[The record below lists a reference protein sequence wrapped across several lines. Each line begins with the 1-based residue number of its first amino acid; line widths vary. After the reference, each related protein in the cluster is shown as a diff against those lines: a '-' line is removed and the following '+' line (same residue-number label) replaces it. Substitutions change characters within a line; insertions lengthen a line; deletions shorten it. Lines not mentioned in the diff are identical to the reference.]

1 MKPVDLNLRI
11 DGPDWAALAGAD
23 RLCQQAADA
32 ALAAAGVR
40 NGGALDLLLTDDAE
54 IRALNGRW
62 RGKDA
67 PTDVLAFAADP
78 LDRPFL
84 GDIVIAH
91 GRAAADAAQMA
102 RPLTDHLAHLV
113 VHGVL
118 HLLGHDH
125 MEDEEAEKME
135 ALERKALASLGIADP
150 YVWEPR

>member
-1 MKPVDLNLRI
+1 MGAALDLRI
-11 DGPDWAALAGAD
+11 DSPDWAAFAGAD

-32 ALAAAGVR
+32 ALAAAGAEE
-40 NGGALDLLLTDDAE
+40 GGAMDLLLTDDE
-54 IRALNGRW
+54 QIRALNARW

-67 PTDVLAFAADP
+67 PTDVLAFPADA

-102 RPLTDHLAHLV
+102 RPLADHLVHLV

-135 ALERKALASLGIADP
+135 ALERKALASLGIGDP
-150 YVWEPR
+150 YSTEPT